1 MIRNLGV
8 FERVESKRVK
18 HRESE
23 NRRFMHDSVQLLKKR
38 QFKARSEC
46 DRLCLRGRGR
56 VVLAVVRL
64 RSQMRLVGS
73 VSRSFREQSSR
84 FVHLS
89 LNCGGGADKKVVA
102 ENRCRQ
108 RKKTE
113 VIFKRKRQAFYSSFD
128 REIQDVL
135 KSVLGKKKKEILL
148 SLYSRNRCPL

>member
-18 HRESE
+18 RRESE

-89 LNCGGGADKKVVA
+89 LNCGGG
-102 ENRCRQ
+102 
-108 RKKTE
+108 
-113 VIFKRKRQAFYSSFD
+113 
-128 REIQDVL
+128 
-135 KSVLGKKKKEILL
+135 G
-148 SLYSRNRCPL
+148 